1 MDGDGWQISEVMAL
15 LGMGRRAIQRSC
27 GQNPASG
34 DLGIVRVDGGKPGRR
49 SYGADELAQLHLV
62 NAMNQD
68 GMDLASV
75 RDAFERARSSDGVE
89 CLAERR
95 CELDVERAEAA
106 EARLRR
112 DRALASRGDARR
124 LGELIEREVAAAL
137 ARAGHAGPFP
147 AGWLLPRLRRA
158 VACGTWEGEVPDGL
172 LAALEAPGLELL
184 ELMVLL
190 LVAGAILG
198 LVVATVVVTRFF
210 LPAKEVVHEVETL
223 SPSVVFERVVAQ
235 NELVCAS
242 QNYAIVDKATDTAR
256 LFDLIDL
263 PWTTNSFWYRY
274 CGTIKA
280 GVNLQTAEF
289 SQDEGDANKLTVTL
303 DQPYVISNTPDM
315 SKSGVL
321 EERNNIFNNIDV
333 SDVDAFQRQCVERSE
348 QEVVDGGLY
357 NEARANAEANLK
369 AMFAA
374 ALGNQAEL
382 TVVFREA

>member
-1 MDGDGWQISEVMAL
+1 MTAKKT
-15 LGMGRRAIQRSC
+15 
-27 GQNPASG
+27 ASG
-34 DLGIVRVDGGKPGRR
+34 LVSFFTKPRT
-49 SYGADELAQLHLV
+49 
-62 NAMNQD
+62 
-68 GMDLASV
+68 
-75 RDAFERARSSDGVE
+75 F
-89 CLAERR
+89 
-95 CELDVERAEAA
+95 
-106 EARLRR
+106 
-112 DRALASRGDARR
+112 
-124 LGELIEREVAAAL
+124 
-137 ARAGHAGPFP
+137 
-147 AGWLLPRLRRA
+147 
-158 VACGTWEGEVPDGL
+158 
-172 LAALEAPGLELL
+172 
-184 ELMVLL
+184 
-190 LVAGAILG
+190 VAGAILG

-235 NELVCAS
+235 DELVCAS

-321 EERNNIFNNIDV
+321 EERNNIFNNI
-333 SDVDAFQRQCVERSE
+333 
-348 QEVVDGGLY
+348 
-357 NEARANAEANLK
+357 K

>member
-1 MDGDGWQISEVMAL
+1 MTAKKT
-15 LGMGRRAIQRSC
+15 
-27 GQNPASG
+27 ASG
-34 DLGIVRVDGGKPGRR
+34 LVSFFTKPKT
-49 SYGADELAQLHLV
+49 
-62 NAMNQD
+62 
-68 GMDLASV
+68 
-75 RDAFERARSSDGVE
+75 F
-89 CLAERR
+89 
-95 CELDVERAEAA
+95 
-106 EARLRR
+106 
-112 DRALASRGDARR
+112 
-124 LGELIEREVAAAL
+124 
-137 ARAGHAGPFP
+137 
-147 AGWLLPRLRRA
+147 
-158 VACGTWEGEVPDGL
+158 
-172 LAALEAPGLELL
+172 
-184 ELMVLL
+184 
-190 LVAGAILG
+190 VAGAILG

-263 PWTTNSFWYRY
+263 PWPTNSFWYRY

-374 ALGNQAEL
+374 ALGDQAEL